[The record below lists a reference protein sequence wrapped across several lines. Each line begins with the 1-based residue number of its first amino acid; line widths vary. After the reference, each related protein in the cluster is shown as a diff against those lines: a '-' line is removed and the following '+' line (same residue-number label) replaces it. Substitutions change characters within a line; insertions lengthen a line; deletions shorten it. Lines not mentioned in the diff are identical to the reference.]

1 MMRQM
6 LFLLLLS
13 SSLWAQGA
21 GAQLSPSAQGG
32 QSQADT
38 AGQAATRPSPGEAGD
53 DLAQMR
59 TDLNHME
66 SLLNNMSSE
75 ITFLRDQNL
84 QILLN
89 SNARMWTILIRDLRL
104 QIDREQ
110 QRRTGKKTPS
120 AAERQVPQV
129 KPPLFLGFQNRSGS
143 RSRVCSRTVC
153 TPNCDGSSG
162 SRGFGFASQ
171 PSWFD
176 CSRGNLTL
184 ALSSSYDRREER

>member
-1 MMRQM
+1 MMRHM

-13 SSLWAQGA
+13 STLWAQRA
-21 GAQLSPSAQGG
+21 GGQLSASAQGG

-38 AGQAATRPSPGEAGD
+38 AGQAAPRPSLGEADD

-129 KPPLFLGFQNRSGS
+129 KPPLFRI
-143 RSRVCSRTVC
+143 
-153 TPNCDGSSG
+153 PK
-162 SRGFGFASQ
+162 
-171 PSWFD
+171 P
-176 CSRGNLTL
+176 
-184 ALSSSYDRREER
+184 ERLPL

>member
-1 MMRQM
+1 MIRHM

-13 SSLWAQGA
+13 TTLWAQSS
-21 GAQLSPSAQGG
+21 GAQSKASAQDG

-38 AGQAATRPSPGEAGD
+38 AGQAATQPAPGEAGD

-104 QIDREQ
+104 QIDREEQQ
-110 QRRTGKKTPS
+110 QRRTGKKAPS
-120 AAERQVPQV
+120 AE
-129 KPPLFLGFQNRSGS
+129 RSG
-143 RSRVCSRTVC
+143 
-153 TPNCDGSSG
+153 P
-162 SRGFGFASQ
+162 
-171 PSWFD
+171 
-176 CSRGNLTL
+176 
-184 ALSSSYDRREER
+184 

>member
-1 MMRQM
+1 MREM

-13 SSLWAQGA
+13 STLWAQSA
-21 GAQLSPSAQGG
+21 GGQLSPSAQAG

-38 AGQAATRPSPGEAGD
+38 PGQAATRPSPGEADD

-104 QIDREQ
+104 QIDREE
-110 QRRTGKKTPS
+110 QRRTGQRAPS
-120 AAERQVPQV
+120 AAERKVPQV
-129 KPPLFLGFQNRSGS
+129 KPHP
-143 RSRVCSRTVC
+143 
-153 TPNCDGSSG
+153 
-162 SRGFGFASQ
+162 
-171 PSWFD
+171 
-176 CSRGNLTL
+176 
-184 ALSSSYDRREER
+184 

>member
-13 SSLWAQGA
+13 SSLWAQSA
-21 GAQLSPSAQGG
+21 GGQLSPPAQGG

-38 AGQAATRPSPGEAGD
+38 AGQAATRPSPAEAGD

-59 TDLNHME
+59 TDLDHME

-110 QRRTGKKTPS
+110 QRRTGKRVPS

-129 KPPLFLGFQNRSGS
+129 KPHP
-143 RSRVCSRTVC
+143 
-153 TPNCDGSSG
+153 
-162 SRGFGFASQ
+162 
-171 PSWFD
+171 
-176 CSRGNLTL
+176 
-184 ALSSSYDRREER
+184 

>member
-1 MMRQM
+1 MMRQL

-13 SSLWAQGA
+13 STSWAQSASG
-21 GAQLSPSAQGG
+21 QLSPSVQGG

-75 ITFLRDQNL
+75 TTFLRDQNL

-104 QIDREQ
+104 QIDREE
-110 QRRTGKKTPS
+110 QRRGGKRVPP
-120 AAERQVPQV
+120 AAERQVPPV
-129 KPPLFLGFQNRSGS
+129 KPHP
-143 RSRVCSRTVC
+143 
-153 TPNCDGSSG
+153 
-162 SRGFGFASQ
+162 
-171 PSWFD
+171 
-176 CSRGNLTL
+176 
-184 ALSSSYDRREER
+184 

>member
-13 SSLWAQGA
+13 STLWAQSA
-21 GAQLSPSAQGG
+21 DRQLGPSTQAG

-38 AGQAATRPSPGEAGD
+38 AGQAAVRPSPAEAGD

-104 QIDREQ
+104 QIDREE
-110 QRRTGKKTPS
+110 QRCAGQRPPT
-120 AAERQVPQV
+120 AAERQVPQA
-129 KPPLFLGFQNRSGS
+129 KPHP
-143 RSRVCSRTVC
+143 
-153 TPNCDGSSG
+153 
-162 SRGFGFASQ
+162 
-171 PSWFD
+171 
-176 CSRGNLTL
+176 
-184 ALSSSYDRREER
+184 

>member
-6 LFLLLLS
+6 FFLLLLS
-13 SSLWAQGA
+13 STLWAQSA
-21 GAQLSPSAQGG
+21 GGQPSPLARNG

-38 AGQAATRPSPGEAGD
+38 AAQSEMRSSPGEAGD

-104 QIDREQ
+104 QIDREE
-110 QRRTGKKTPS
+110 QRRTGKRGPS
-120 AAERQVPQV
+120 AAEPQIRQ
-129 KPPLFLGFQNRSGS
+129 NH
-143 RSRVCSRTVC
+143 
-153 TPNCDGSSG
+153 
-162 SRGFGFASQ
+162 
-171 PSWFD
+171 
-176 CSRGNLTL
+176 
-184 ALSSSYDRREER
+184 

>member
-6 LFLLLLS
+6 LLLLLLS
-13 SSLWAQGA
+13 SSLWAQSA
-21 GAQLSPSAQGG
+21 GEQLSPSAQGG

-38 AGQAATRPSPGEAGD
+38 ARQAATRPSPGEAGD

-104 QIDREQ
+104 QIDREE
-110 QRRTGKKTPS
+110 QRRTGKRTPS
-120 AAERQVPQV
+120 AAERQVPQA
-129 KPPLFLGFQNRSGS
+129 KPHP
-143 RSRVCSRTVC
+143 
-153 TPNCDGSSG
+153 
-162 SRGFGFASQ
+162 
-171 PSWFD
+171 
-176 CSRGNLTL
+176 
-184 ALSSSYDRREER
+184 

>member
-6 LFLLLLS
+6 FFLLLLS
-13 SSLWAQGA
+13 STFWAQSA
-21 GAQLSPSAQGG
+21 GGQLSPAAQAG
-32 QSQADT
+32 QSQADS
-38 AGQAATRPSPGEAGD
+38 AGQAAPQPSPGEAGD

-104 QIDREQ
+104 QIDREE
-110 QRRTGKKTPS
+110 QRRTGKKAP
-120 AAERQVPQV
+120 AATERQ
-129 KPPLFLGFQNRSGS
+129 
-143 RSRVCSRTVC
+143 
-153 TPNCDGSSG
+153 
-162 SRGFGFASQ
+162 ASQ
-171 PSWFD
+171 AKPHP
-176 CSRGNLTL
+176 
-184 ALSSSYDRREER
+184 

>member
-13 SSLWAQGA
+13 STLWAQSA
-21 GAQLSPSAQGG
+21 GGHLSPSAQGK

-38 AGQAATRPSPGEAGD
+38 AAGQATAQPSPGEAGD

-104 QIDREQ
+104 QIDREE

-120 AAERQVPQV
+120 AAERQVQPV
-129 KPPLFLGFQNRSGS
+129 KPHP
-143 RSRVCSRTVC
+143 
-153 TPNCDGSSG
+153 
-162 SRGFGFASQ
+162 
-171 PSWFD
+171 
-176 CSRGNLTL
+176 
-184 ALSSSYDRREER
+184 

>member
-1 MMRQM
+1 M

-13 SSLWAQGA
+13 STLWAQNT
-21 GAQLSPSAQGG
+21 GAQPGSSTQNR
-32 QSQADT
+32 QSQSQT
-38 AGQAATRPSPGEAGD
+38 EGQAATQPPPGETGD

-104 QIDREQ
+104 QIDREE
-110 QRRTGKKTPS
+110 QRRGKKTPTT
-120 AAERQVPQV
+120 ERPAPQ
-129 KPPLFLGFQNRSGS
+129 N
-143 RSRVCSRTVC
+143 
-153 TPNCDGSSG
+153 
-162 SRGFGFASQ
+162 
-171 PSWFD
+171 
-176 CSRGNLTL
+176 
-184 ALSSSYDRREER
+184 

>member
-6 LFLLLLS
+6 FFLLLLS
-13 SSLWAQGA
+13 STLWAQSA
-21 GAQLSPSAQGG
+21 GGQLSPAAEGR

-38 AGQAATRPSPGEAGD
+38 AAQAATQPSPGEAGD

-104 QIDREQ
+104 QIDREE
-110 QRRTGKKTPS
+110 QRRTGKRAPA
-120 AAERQVPQV
+120 AAERPGPPV
-129 KPPLFLGFQNRSGS
+129 KPHP
-143 RSRVCSRTVC
+143 
-153 TPNCDGSSG
+153 
-162 SRGFGFASQ
+162 
-171 PSWFD
+171 
-176 CSRGNLTL
+176 
-184 ALSSSYDRREER
+184 